1 MTGKFDLETLK
12 TLNRLVDEALALP
25 PGARTTWLGGL
36 TSEYDAFKPR
46 LQAMLEA
53 LDAPG
58 FEGFLESLP
67 AIDVEAAD
75 EPEGAPGLAAGDLV
89 GAYRLV
95 RPLARGGQ
103 GVVWLAER
111 ADGLLERAVAIKLP
125 VGLTHR
131 PGLAERLARE
141 REILG
146 RLEHP
151 HIARLY
157 DAGVVATGEPYLAME
172 FVDGRTIDVY
182 AAEERLDARALV
194 RVLLQVASAVAY
206 AHGALVIHRDLKPSN
221 VLIGADG
228 RARLVDFGIA
238 ALVDA
243 DGAERDGLTE
253 DGGRALT
260 LAYASPEQIERRPLG
275 VATDVYSLGVL
286 AYELLAGRRPY
297 LPARETS
304 GALEDAVLHAEPDVP
319 SRVAADAE
327 RRCAL
332 TGDLDTIL
340 LKALQ
345 KAPAAR
351 YPTVAALADDLERW
365 LAGRPVLAQ
374 PDRWTYRTRKF
385 LVRHRL
391 PVAAA
396 AAVSLAVGI
405 GGGTAIW
412 QARQARLADAQAA
425 GAEVFISS
433 LLRHANIDAP
443 ESQSELLVV
452 DLLRRARSEVQ
463 ALPAPPPVRVRLL
476 NLVADGLRGFGQAAE
491 YDDATAQAEAEARAG
506 LAPDHPEALRA
517 GYLRAHA
524 LMQRGKAA
532 DASGVLGPVIARLAG
547 RPAADALTLVR
558 AQRLR
563 ADIAMGDVKYAE
575 AQAAAREAVA
585 VAERQLGPAHPETAT
600 TLRTLGEALMHG
612 EATEEALAVSSRAL
626 QITLEAH
633 ASRPNHPDILRA
645 RELRAGVLANAGDLD
660 AAVGELERALA
671 VKVAIQGPASKDVG
685 ISTHNLSGNQYRLG
699 RFADAVA
706 NNERA
711 LEILAAHLDPDAIDY
726 VNVRNLRAVLMVSVR
741 RGRAAAEAAERGQA
755 ANVTLLGAT
764 HPQALVNRAVAALG
778 HGYDG
783 RLEEARRRMAGVVAD
798 MRANG
803 AAVSAVL
810 LMAGRL
816 GALAGARAEADR
828 QFEAAATAAGT
839 APAAARLAAQIRMER
854 ALLVQPPDAG
864 WAAIE
869 QALAGLDALYPVP
882 TPWQADGHLALA
894 GLLHARGRAHEA
906 VEHARAAAAIWR
918 ALNPDGR
925 WLARAEAEAV
935 GAGAPRAAAR

>member
-25 PGARTTWLGGL
+25 PANRVTWLGGL
-36 TSEYDAFKPR
+36 TVEYDAFKPR
-46 LQAMLEA
+46 LKAMLDALAAPEFEA
-53 LDAPG
+53 
-58 FEGFLESLP
+58 FLESMP
-67 AIDVEAAD
+67 AIDVDA
-75 EPEGAPGLAAGDLV
+75 PEETESGGPALAAGDLV
-89 GAYRLV
+89 GAYRLA

-125 VGLTHR
+125 VGLAHR

-157 DAGVVATGEPYLAME
+157 DAGLSAAGEPYLAME
-172 FVDGRTIDVY
+172 FVDGRTLDVY
-182 AAEERLDARALV
+182 VVEEQLDARAIV
-194 RVLLQVASAVAY
+194 RLLLQVASAVAY

-221 VLIGADG
+221 VLVGADG
-228 RARLVDFGIA
+228 RARLLDFGIA

-243 DGAERDGLTE
+243 HGAERDGLTE

-297 LPARETS
+297 TPARETA
-304 GALEDAVLHAEPDVP
+304 GALEDAVLYAEPEVP
-319 SRVAADAE
+319 SRVAVGAE
-327 RRCAL
+327 RRRAL
-332 TGDLDTIL
+332 AGDLDTIL
-340 LKALQ
+340 LKALR
-345 KAPAAR
+345 KVPAER
-351 YPTVAALADDLERW
+351 YASVAGLADDLERW
-365 LAGRPVLAQ
+365 LDGRPVLAQ
-374 PDRWTYRTRKF
+374 PDRWTYRARKF

-391 PVAAA
+391 PVTAA
-396 AAVSLAVGI
+396 AAVTLAVGI
-405 GGGTAIW
+405 GGGTAAW

-425 GAEVFISS
+425 SAEVFISS
-433 LLRHANIDAP
+433 MLRHANIDAP
-443 ESQSELLVV
+443 ESQSDLLVV

-463 ALPAPPPVRVRLL
+463 ALQAPPPVRVRLL

-506 LAPDHPEALRA
+506 LPPDHPEALRA

-532 DASGVLGPVIARLAG
+532 DAAVVLGPVIARMET
-547 RPAADALTLVR
+547 RPEADALTFVR

-563 ADIAMGDVKYAE
+563 ADIAMGDVKYTD
-575 AQAAAREAVA
+575 AQAAARQAVA
-585 VAERQLGPAHPETAT
+585 VAERQLGPAHAETAT
-600 TLRTLGEALMHG
+600 ALRTLGEALMHG
-612 EATEEALAVSSRAL
+612 DATEEALAVSARAL
-626 QITLEAH
+626 EATLQAH
-633 ASRPNHPDILRA
+633 AARPNHPDILRA
-645 RELRAGVLANAGDLD
+645 RELRAGVLADAGDLE

-671 VKVAIQGPASKDVG
+671 VKMALQGPDSKDVG

-699 RFADAVA
+699 RLADAVA

-711 LEILAAHLDPDAIDY
+711 LTGLADHLDPEAIDY
-726 VNVRNLRAVLMVSVR
+726 VNIRNLRALLMVSVR
-741 RGRAAAEAAERGQA
+741 RGRAAIEAAERGQA
-755 ANVTLLGAT
+755 ANTKLLGAT
-764 HPQALVNRAVAALG
+764 HPQTLVNRAVAALG

-783 RLEEARRRMAGVVAD
+783 RTEPARRQMAAVVDD
-798 MRANG
+798 MRTTG
-803 AAVSAVL
+803 TAVPAVL

-816 GALAGARAEADR
+816 SALAGARAEAAR
-828 QFEAAATAAGT
+828 QLDEAAAAAGT
-839 APAAARLAAQIRMER
+839 APAAARLVAQISMER
-854 ALLVQPPDAG
+854 ALLVQSADAAV
-864 WAAIE
+864 AAIDA
-869 QALAGLDALYPVP
+869 ALAGLDTLYPVP

-894 GLLHARGRAHEA
+894 RLLHANGRGHDAET
-906 VEHARAAAAIWR
+906 HAQTAAEVWR
-918 ALNPDGR
+918 TLNPESR
-925 WLARAEAEAV
+925 WLAEAE
-935 GAGAPRAAAR
+935 RLARRQ